1 MAEKDIKTM
10 TDAQIG
16 TELMSLKNSKEG
28 IEARIRMLIE
38 EADARG
44 YAGKNI
50 PTVGGDYVVA
60 LSSGKE
66 NKLNM
71 EKACNVLGAEVVA
84 GLLEAKRKS
93 IVALTVSDL
102 GTLATKDIKAQ
113 ICDVLDA
120 TIKATVRKN
129 KD

>member
-71 EKACNVLGAEVVA
+71 EKACDVLGAEVVA

-102 GTLATKDIKAQ
+102 GTLATKDIKAK

>member
-71 EKACNVLGAEVVA
+71 DKACDVLGAEVVA